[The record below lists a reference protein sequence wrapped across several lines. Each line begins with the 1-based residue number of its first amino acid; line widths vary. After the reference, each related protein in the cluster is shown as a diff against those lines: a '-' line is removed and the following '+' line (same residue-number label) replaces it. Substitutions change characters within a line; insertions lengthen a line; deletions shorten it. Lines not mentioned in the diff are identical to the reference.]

1 MTLILTNDDG
11 IDAPGIRCL
20 HRALEPVLVHRPIFV
35 APTQQHSGCSHR
47 TTTHYP
53 LAITERSPQEYAID
67 GTPADC
73 TRLAIAELSQRWDS
87 PIEWVFSGVNAGGNL
102 GVDVYMSGTVAAVR
116 EAAFHGIPGIAIS
129 HHIKRPFEIDWERT
143 AEWTANILTELF
155 SQSLQPGE
163 FWNVN
168 IPHLEPGADRPEM
181 VFCPVSTDPL
191 PLVYRFDKE
200 RYHYCGKYDDR
211 DRAPGTDVDICF
223 SGKIAISRLR
233 A

>member
-20 HRALEPVLVHRPIFV
+20 HRALERTLGNGGTFV

-47 TTTHYP
+47 TTTYFP
-53 LAITERSPQEYAID
+53 LTITERSPQEYAID

-73 TRLAIAELSQRWDS
+73 TRLAIAELSQHWES
-87 PIEWVFSGVNAGGNL
+87 PVEWVLSGVNAGGNL

-116 EAAFHGIPGIAIS
+116 EAAFHGIPGIALS
-129 HHIKRPFEIDWERT
+129 HWIKQRREIDWERT

-168 IPHLEPGADRPEM
+168 IPHLEPGAAQPEM

-191 PLVYRFDKE
+191 PLVYRLKEE
-200 RYHYCGKYDDR
+200 RYHYCPHSARQNVAQKN
-211 DRAPGTDVDICF
+211 PG
-223 SGKIAISRLR
+223 
-233 A
+233 